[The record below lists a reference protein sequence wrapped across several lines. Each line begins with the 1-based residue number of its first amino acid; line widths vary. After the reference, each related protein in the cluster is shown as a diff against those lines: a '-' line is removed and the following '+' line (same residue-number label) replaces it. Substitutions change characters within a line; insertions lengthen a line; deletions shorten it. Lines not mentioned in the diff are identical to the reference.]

1 MIDGGSRMAFFE
13 ADYSRRMLGLRDGG
27 FKAILTL
34 DSGRTMMFDLDADP
48 GEQTDVAARYP
59 DRAAWYER
67 NLRNWAA
74 AHQR

>member
-1 MIDGGSRMAFFE
+1 MSDGRSRMAFFA
-13 ADYSRRMLGLRDGG
+13 ADYSRRMIGLRDGR

-34 DSGRTMMFDLDADP
+34 DSGRMMLFDLDADP
-48 GEQTDVAARYP
+48 GEQTDIAA
-59 DRAAWYER
+59 DHAGRAVWYEH